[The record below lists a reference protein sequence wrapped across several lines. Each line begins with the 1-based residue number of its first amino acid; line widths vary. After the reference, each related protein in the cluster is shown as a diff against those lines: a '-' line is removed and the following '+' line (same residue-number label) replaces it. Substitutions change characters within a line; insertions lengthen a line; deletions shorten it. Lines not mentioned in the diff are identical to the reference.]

1 MSLPTSSSLGL
12 LRRWVSSQGL
22 EGVTRDIYIDRKP
35 LISKLP
41 TWKHPP
47 ESPGWDCTQRPPRG
61 LGWRCFMVQSNRS
74 QLLRKAGQ
82 TGVREPQ
89 RTPSQLT
96 LKPQG
101 RRELRNAITWFG
113 IWPAHRGEMAQQS
126 LHPSVCQT
134 ERVYT
139 SFTMYR
145 RSFQR
150 PLWLALKS
158 PQ

>member
-1 MSLPTSSSLGL
+1 MSLPTSSSVVL
-12 LRRWVSSQGL
+12 LRRWVSS
-22 EGVTRDIYIDRKP
+22 RAWR
-35 LISKLP
+35 
-41 TWKHPP
+41 
-47 ESPGWDCTQRPPRG
+47 ESPETFTLIGSLWSQSRPHESILRNPLAGTVHRGHPRG

-82 TGVREPQ
+82 TGEREPQ
-89 RTPSQLT
+89 RTPSRLT

-101 RRELRNAITWFG
+101 RWELRNAITWFG